1 MEKTVSLFLPF
12 KKNVNRPAV
21 TILTASLNNSATIKK
36 TLASVKNQHFQN
48 LEHIVIDG
56 GSGDETLDILKEFSG
71 TYNLTWISEPDHG
84 IADALN
90 KGLKKARG
98 QYILVIHADDQ
109 LLDAT
114 SLEIAYPLIMDER
127 FDIYSCPVVLDHP
140 VKGKILVKPIK
151 LLWWHRFKNIFL
163 HQGTIVHR
171 RMFEQIGSFRTQ
183 FSINLDYDFFY
194 RCLINGAKVKFDR
207 RPLALMGGTGIGS
220 NRDFLTTR
228 LREEALVQHLNE
240 KNAYWQSAQ
249 LLFRTLYLP
258 YKTRLLP
265 KISAVLR

>member
-1 MEKTVSLFLPF
+1 MKSNFI
-12 KKNVNRPAV
+12 
-21 TILTASLNNSATIKK
+21 TILTASLNNGKTIEK
-36 TLASVKNQHFQN
+36 TLRSVRSQSYQN
-48 LEHIVIDG
+48 LEHFVIDG
-56 GSGDETLDILKEFSG
+56 GSRDNTVEILKKYTS

-90 KGLKKARG
+90 KGLRKARG
-98 QYILVIHADDQ
+98 QYILVIHADDR
-109 LLDAT
+109 LLSPN
-114 SLEIAYPLIMDER
+114 SLERFYPALMNER

-163 HQGTIVHR
+163 HQGSFVHR
-171 RMFEQIGSFRTQ
+171 RMFEQIGPFRTQ

-194 RCLINGAKVKFDR
+194 RCLIDGGKVKFDR

-240 KNAYWQSAQ
+240 KNAFWQSAQ

-265 KISAVLR
+265 KTSAVLRQK

>member
-1 MEKTVSLFLPF
+1 MDKSTFF
-12 KKNVNRPAV
+12 
-21 TILTASLNNSATIKK
+21 TILTASLNNESTISK
-36 TLASVKNQHFQN
+36 TLDSVKNQSFRD

-56 GSGDETLDILKEFSG
+56 GSTDKTTAILKSFDHA
-71 TYNLTWISEPDHG
+71 YKLKWISERDHG
-84 IADALN
+84 ISDALN
-90 KGLKKARG
+90 KGLKQAKGR
-98 QYILVIHADDQ
+98 YILVIHADDR
-109 LLDAT
+109 LLDET
-114 SLEIAYPLIMDER
+114 ILETTYPLIKDER
-127 FDIYSCPVVLDHP
+127 FDIYSFPVVLNHP

-163 HQGTIVHR
+163 HQGSFVHR
-171 RMFEQIGSFRTQ
+171 RMFERIGPFRTQ

-240 KNAYWQSAQ
+240 KNAFWQSAQ

-265 KISAVLR
+265 KTSVFLRQKQ

>member
-1 MEKTVSLFLPF
+1 MTQAPF
-12 KKNVNRPAV
+12 I
-21 TILTASLNNSATIKK
+21 TILTASLNNGSTIRN
-36 TLASVKNQHFQN
+36 TLESIRTQRFKN
-48 LEHIVIDG
+48 LEHLVIDG
-56 GSGDETLDILKEFSG
+56 GSCDETLDVLEEFESA
-71 TYNLTWISEPDHG
+71 YNLVWMSEPDDG

-90 KGLKKARG
+90 KGLRKAIGR
-98 QYILVIHADDQ
+98 YILVLQADDR
-109 LLDAT
+109 LLEPN
-114 SLEIAYPLIMDER
+114 SLQKFCPSLINER
-127 FDIYSCPVVLDHP
+127 FDIYSCPVVLNHP

-163 HQGTIVHR
+163 HQGSFVHR
-171 RMFEQIGSFRTQ
+171 RMFEQIGPFRTQ
-183 FSINLDYDFFY
+183 FSINFDYDFFY

-207 RPLALMGGTGIGS
+207 RPLSLMGGTGIGS

-228 LREEALVQHLNE
+228 LREEALIQHLNE